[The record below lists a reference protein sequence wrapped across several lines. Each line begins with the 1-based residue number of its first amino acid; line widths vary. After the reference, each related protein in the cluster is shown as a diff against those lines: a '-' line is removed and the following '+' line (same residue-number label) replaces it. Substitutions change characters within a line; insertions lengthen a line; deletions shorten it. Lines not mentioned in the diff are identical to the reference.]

1 MEGLRCGHQIHWLT
15 EDTPRYNALSP
26 TTCVNSTNCH
36 DEASRFARWFKQQ
49 KFTFTAWKFR
59 GTNQEGTGLVSVLGL
74 WSIFFHAV
82 MWTSYHVAT
91 FSGAIIWSAHYI
103 GWSPT
108 PRVPFPLEEAIF
120 FMLPHGLSIIRLSS
134 PSPTMVPS
142 LDLSVSSF
150 LLLLLV
156 RLDKGLLNDLSEP
169 KFYACVGGNKIMFI
183 ILTNI

>member
-1 MEGLRCGHQIHWLT
+1 MKHQDLLGGLSNR
-15 EDTPRYNALSP
+15 
-26 TTCVNSTNCH
+26 NSLLQLGSS
-36 DEASRFARWFKQQ
+36 EVQ
-49 KFTFTAWKFR
+49 
-59 GTNQEGTGLVSVLGL
+59 NQEGTGLVSVLGL

-82 MWTSYHVAT
+82 MWTSHHVAT

-103 GWSPT
+103 GWSSPT
-108 PRVPFPLEEAIF
+108 PRVPFPLEESIF
-120 FMLPHGLSIIRLSS
+120 FMLPYGLSIIRLSS

>member
-59 GTNQEGTGLVSVLGL
+59 GTRSGGHRVGFCPGPVVHLLPRRYVD
-74 WSIFFHAV
+74 
-82 MWTSYHVAT
+82 

-108 PRVPFPLEEAIF
+108 PRVPFPLEESIF

-134 PSPTMVPS
+134 PSPTMVLS